1 MVKNKKG
8 GSSHKKMARKNVA
21 PKGAYNK
28 KLRKAVEQGEM
39 YARVTAML
47 GGGHARIICADGV
60 ERTLVIR
67 GKFRGR
73 NKRDNTIKINTF
85 VLVGLQSVSFGA
97 VIQKKKGKLEKADLL
112 EVYREG
118 QKEELIKLPGLE
130 KILDDESKVKQN
142 EDLGFDVM
150 TASETFMEEVISEED
165 KARLKHNKKIAKE
178 RKKMAKKVVE
188 VEKVEEKKI
197 EFDMELDWDD
207 I

>member
-8 GSSHKKMARKNVA
+8 GSGHKKIARKNVA
-21 PKGAYNK
+21 PKGGYNK
-28 KLRKAVEQGEM
+28 KLRKAMEEGEM

-47 GGGHARIICADGV
+47 GGGHARIICADGK

-73 NKRDNTIKINTF
+73 NKRDNTLKINTF

-97 VIQKKKGKLEKADLL
+97 VIQKGKMEKADLL
-112 EVYREG
+112 EVYKDG
-118 QKEELIKLPGLE
+118 QKEELIKLPGMD
-130 KILDDESKVKQN
+130 KILDDESKVKQQ

-165 KARLKHNKKIAKE
+165 KTRLKHNKKIEKE

-188 VEKVEEKKI
+188 VEKVEDKKI

>member
-8 GSSHKKMARKNVA
+8 GSGHKKMARKNVA
-21 PKGAYNK
+21 PKGGYNK
-28 KLRKAVEQGEM
+28 KLRKAMEEGEM

-47 GGGHARIICADGV
+47 GGGHARIICADGK

-73 NKRDNTIKINTF
+73 NKRDNTLKINTF

-97 VIQKKKGKLEKADLL
+97 VIQKGKMEKADLL
-112 EVYREG
+112 EVYKEG
-118 QKEELIKLPGLE
+118 QKEELIKLPGMD
-130 KILDDESKVKQN
+130 KILDDESKVKQQ

-165 KARLKHNKKIAKE
+165 KTRLKHNKKIEKE

-188 VEKVEEKKI
+188 VEKVEDKKI

>member
-8 GSSHKKMARKNVA
+8 GSGHKKMARKNVA
-21 PKGAYNK
+21 PKGGYNK
-28 KLRKAVEQGEM
+28 KLRKAMEEGEM

-47 GGGHARIICADGV
+47 GGGHARIICADGK

-73 NKRDNTIKINTF
+73 NKRDNTLKINTF

-97 VIQKKKGKLEKADLL
+97 VIQKGKMEKADLL
-112 EVYREG
+112 EVYKEG
-118 QKEELIKLPGLE
+118 QKEELIKLPGMD
-130 KILDDESKVKQN
+130 KILDDESKVKQQ

-150 TASETFMEEVISEED
+150 TASESFMEEVISEED
-165 KARLKHNKKIAKE
+165 KARLKHNKKIEKE

-188 VEKVEEKKI
+188 VEKVEDKKI

>member
-21 PKGAYNK
+21 PKGGYNK
-28 KLRKAVEQGEM
+28 KLRKAVEEGEM

-47 GGGHARIICADGV
+47 GGGHARIICADGK

-73 NKRDNTIKINTF
+73 NKRDNTLKLNTF

-97 VIQKKKGKLEKADLL
+97 VIQKGKLEKADLL
-112 EVYREG
+112 EVYKES
-118 QKEELIKLPGLE
+118 QKEELIKLPEIE
-130 KILDDESKVKQN
+130 KILDDESREKQN

-150 TASETFMEEVISEED
+150 TASETFMEEVINEED
-165 KARLKHNKKIAKE
+165 KSRLKHNKKIEKE

-188 VEKVEEKKI
+188 VEKVEDKKI
-197 EFDMELDWDD
+197 EFDMNLDWDD

>member
-21 PKGAYNK
+21 PKGGYNK
-28 KLRKAVEQGEM
+28 KLRKAVEEGEM

-47 GGGHARIICADGV
+47 GGGHARIICADGI

-73 NKRDNTIKINTF
+73 NKRDNTLKLNTF

-97 VIQKKKGKLEKADLL
+97 VIQKGKLEKADLL
-112 EVYREG
+112 EVYKEG
-118 QKEELIKLPGLE
+118 QKEELIKLPGME
-130 KILDDESKVKQN
+130 KILDDESKEKQN
-142 EDLGFDVM
+142 EDLGFEVM
-150 TASETFMEEVISEED
+150 TASETFMEEVINEED
-165 KARLKHNKKIAKE
+165 KSRLKHNKKIEKE
-178 RKKMAKKVVE
+178 RKRIAKKVVE
-188 VEKVEEKKI
+188 EKVEDKKI

>member
-8 GSSHKKMARKNVA
+8 GSGHKKMARKNVA
-21 PKGAYNK
+21 PKGGYNK
-28 KLRKAVEQGEM
+28 KLRKAMEEGEM

-47 GGGHARIICADGV
+47 GGGHARIICADGK

-73 NKRDNTIKINTF
+73 NKRDNTLKINTF

-97 VIQKKKGKLEKADLL
+97 VIQKGKMEKADLL
-112 EVYREG
+112 EVYKDG
-118 QKEELIKLPGLE
+118 QKEELIKLPGMD
-130 KILDDESKVKQN
+130 KILDDESKVKQQ

-165 KARLKHNKKIAKE
+165 KTRLKHNKKIEKE

-188 VEKVEEKKI
+188 VEKVEDKKI

>member
-21 PKGAYNK
+21 PKGGYNK
-28 KLRKAVEQGEM
+28 KLRKAVEEGEM

-47 GGGHARIICADGV
+47 GGGHARIICADGI

-73 NKRDNTIKINTF
+73 NKRDNTLKLNTF

-97 VIQKKKGKLEKADLL
+97 VIQKGKLEKADLL
-112 EVYREG
+112 EVYKEG
-118 QKEELIKLPGLE
+118 QKEELIKLPGME
-130 KILDDESKVKQN
+130 KILDDESKEKQN
-142 EDLGFDVM
+142 EDLGFEVM
-150 TASETFMEEVISEED
+150 TASETFMEEVI
-165 KARLKHNKKIAKE
+165 KRKTCRLKHNKKIEKE
-178 RKKMAKKVVE
+178 RKRIAKKVVE
-188 VEKVEEKKI
+188 EKVKI
-197 EFDMELDWDD
+197 KRLNL

>member
-21 PKGAYNK
+21 PKGGYNK
-28 KLRKAVEQGEM
+28 KLRKAVEEGEM

-73 NKRDNTIKINTF
+73 NKRDNTLKLNTF

-97 VIQKKKGKLEKADLL
+97 VIQKGKLEKADLL
-112 EVYREG
+112 EVYKEG
-118 QKEELIKLPGLE
+118 QKEELIKLPGME
-130 KILDDESKVKQN
+130 KILDDESKEKQN
-142 EDLGFDVM
+142 EDLGFEVM

-165 KARLKHNKKIAKE
+165 KTRLKHNKKIEKE
-178 RKKMAKKVVE
+178 RKRLAKKVVE
-188 VEKVEEKKI
+188 EEKVEDKKI

>member
-21 PKGAYNK
+21 PKGGYNK
-28 KLRKAVEQGEM
+28 KLRKAVEEGEM

-47 GGGHARIICADGV
+47 GGGHARIICADGK

-73 NKRDNTIKINTF
+73 NKRDNTLKLNTF

-97 VIQKKKGKLEKADLL
+97 VIQKGKLEKADLL
-112 EVYREG
+112 EVYKES
-118 QKEELIKLPGLE
+118 QKEELIKLPEIE
-130 KILDDESKVKQN
+130 KILDDESREKQN

-150 TASETFMEEVISEED
+150 TASETFMEEVINEED
-165 KARLKHNKKIAKE
+165 KSRIKHNKKIEKE

-188 VEKVEEKKI
+188 VEKVEDKKI
-197 EFDMELDWDD
+197 EFDMNLDWDD

>member
-8 GSSHKKMARKNVA
+8 GSGHKKMARKNVA
-21 PKGAYNK
+21 PKGGYNK
-28 KLRKAVEQGEM
+28 KLRKAMEEGEM

-47 GGGHARIICADGV
+47 GGGHARIICADGK

-73 NKRDNTIKINTF
+73 NKRDNTLKLNTF

-97 VIQKKKGKLEKADLL
+97 VIQKGKMEKADLL
-112 EVYREG
+112 EVYKEG
-118 QKEELIKLPGLE
+118 QKEELMKLPGME
-130 KILDDESKVKQN
+130 KILDDESKVRKS

-165 KARLKHNKKIAKE
+165 KARLKHNKKIEKE

-188 VEKVEEKKI
+188 QDKVEDKKI

>member
-8 GSSHKKMARKNVA
+8 GSGHKKMARKNVA
-21 PKGAYNK
+21 PKGGYNK
-28 KLRKAVEQGEM
+28 KLRKAVEEGEM

-73 NKRDNTIKINTF
+73 NKRDNTLKLNTF

-97 VIQKKKGKLEKADLL
+97 VIQKGKLEKADLL
-112 EVYREG
+112 EVYKEG
-118 QKEELIKLPGLE
+118 QKEELIKLPGME
-130 KILDDESKVKQN
+130 KILDDESKIKQQ

-150 TASETFMEEVISEED
+150 TASESFMEEVISEED
-165 KARLKHNKKIAKE
+165 KARLKHNKKIEKE

-188 VEKVEEKKI
+188 VEKVEDKKI

>member
-8 GSSHKKMARKNVA
+8 GSGHKKMARKNVA
-21 PKGAYNK
+21 PKGGYNK
-28 KLRKAVEQGEM
+28 KLRKAVEEGEM

-47 GGGHARIICADGV
+47 GGGHARIICADGK

-73 NKRDNTIKINTF
+73 NKRDNTLKINTF

-97 VIQKKKGKLEKADLL
+97 VIQKGKMEKADLL
-112 EVYREG
+112 EVYKEG
-118 QKEELIKLPGLE
+118 QKEELIKLPGMD
-130 KILDDESKVKQN
+130 KILDDESKVKQQ

-150 TASETFMEEVISEED
+150 TASESFMEQVISEED
-165 KARLKHNKKIAKE
+165 KSRLKHNKKIEKE

-188 VEKVEEKKI
+188 EEKIEDKKI

>member
-21 PKGAYNK
+21 PKGGYNK
-28 KLRKAVEQGEM
+28 KLRKAVEEGEM

-47 GGGHARIICADGV
+47 GGGHARIICADGI

-73 NKRDNTIKINTF
+73 NKRDNTLKLNTF

-97 VIQKKKGKLEKADLL
+97 VIQKGKLEKADLL
-112 EVYREG
+112 EVYKEG
-118 QKEELIKLPGLE
+118 QKEELIKLPGME
-130 KILDDESKVKQN
+130 KILDDESKEKQN
-142 EDLGFDVM
+142 EDLGFEVM
-150 TASETFMEEVISEED
+150 TASETFMEEVINEED
-165 KARLKHNKKIAKE
+165 KSRLKHNKKIEKE
-178 RKKMAKKVVE
+178 RKRIAKKVVE
-188 VEKVEEKKI
+188 EEKVEDKKI

>member
-21 PKGAYNK
+21 PKGGYNK
-28 KLRKAVEQGEM
+28 KLRKAVEEGEM

-73 NKRDNTIKINTF
+73 NKRDNTLKLNTF

-97 VIQKKKGKLEKADLL
+97 VIQKGKLEKADLL
-112 EVYREG
+112 EVYKEG
-118 QKEELIKLPGLE
+118 QKEELIKLPGME
-130 KILDDESKVKQN
+130 KILDDESKEKQN
-142 EDLGFDVM
+142 EDLGFEVM

-165 KARLKHNKKIAKE
+165 KTRLKHNKKIEKE
-178 RKKMAKKVVE
+178 RKRIAKKVVE
-188 VEKVEEKKI
+188 EEKVEDKKI

>member
-8 GSSHKKMARKNVA
+8 GSGHKKMARKNVA
-21 PKGAYNK
+21 PKGGYNK
-28 KLRKAVEQGEM
+28 KLRKAVEEGEM

-47 GGGHARIICADGV
+47 GGGHARIICADGK

-73 NKRDNTIKINTF
+73 NKRDNTLKLNTF

-97 VIQKKKGKLEKADLL
+97 VIQKGKLEKADLL
-112 EVYREG
+112 EVYKEG
-118 QKEELIKLPGLE
+118 QKEELMKLPEME
-130 KILDDESKVKQN
+130 KILDDESKIKQQ

-150 TASETFMEEVISEED
+150 TASESFMEQVISEED
-165 KARLKHNKKIAKE
+165 KARLKHNKKIEKE

-188 VEKVEEKKI
+188 EDKVEDKKI
-197 EFDMELDWDD
+197 EFDMDLDWDD

>member
-8 GSSHKKMARKNVA
+8 GSGHKKMARKNVA
-21 PKGAYNK
+21 PKGGYNK
-28 KLRKAVEQGEM
+28 KLRKAMEEGEM

-47 GGGHARIICADGV
+47 GGGHARIICADGK

-73 NKRDNTIKINTF
+73 NKRDNTLKLNTF

-97 VIQKKKGKLEKADLL
+97 IIQKGKLEKADLL
-112 EVYREG
+112 EVYKEG
-118 QKEELIKLPGLE
+118 QKEELIKLPGME
-130 KILDDESKVKQN
+130 KILDDESKVKKQ

-165 KARLKHNKKIAKE
+165 KSRLKHNKKIEKE
-178 RKKMAKKVVE
+178 RKRIAKKVVE

>member
-8 GSSHKKMARKNVA
+8 GSGHKKMARKNVA
-21 PKGAYNK
+21 PKGGYNK
-28 KLRKAVEQGEM
+28 KLRKAMEEGEM

-47 GGGHARIICADGV
+47 GGGHARIICADGK

-73 NKRDNTIKINTF
+73 NKRDNTLKINTF

-97 VIQKKKGKLEKADLL
+97 VIQKGKMEKADLL
-112 EVYREG
+112 EVYKEG
-118 QKEELIKLPGLE
+118 QKEELIKLPGMD
-130 KILDDESKVKQN
+130 KILDDESKVKQQ

-150 TASETFMEEVISEED
+150 TASETFMEEVISEEE
-165 KARLKHNKKIAKE
+165 KTRLKHNKKIEKE

-188 VEKVEEKKI
+188 VEKVEDKKI

>member
-21 PKGAYNK
+21 PKGGYNK
-28 KLRKAVEQGEM
+28 KLRKAVEEGEM

-73 NKRDNTIKINTF
+73 NKRDNTIKLNTF

-112 EVYREG
+112 EVYKEG
-118 QKEELIKLPGLE
+118 QKEELIKLPGME
-130 KILDDESKVKQN
+130 KILDDESKEKQN
-142 EDLGFDVM
+142 EDLRDLNYF
-150 TASETFMEEVISEED
+150 SEKDYKIYESKLSDYD
-165 KARLKHNKKIAKE
+165 KQIL
-178 RKKMAKKVVE
+178 VDC
-188 VEKVEEKKI
+188 
-197 EFDMELDWDD
+197 F
-207 I
+207 

>member
-21 PKGAYNK
+21 PKGGYNK
-28 KLRKAVEQGEM
+28 KLRKAVEEGEM

-47 GGGHARIICADGV
+47 GGGHARIICADGK

-73 NKRDNTIKINTF
+73 NKRDNTLKLNTF

-97 VIQKKKGKLEKADLL
+97 VIQKGKLEKADLL
-112 EVYREG
+112 EVYKEG
-118 QKEELIKLPGLE
+118 QKEELIKLPGME
-130 KILDDESKVKQN
+130 KILDDESKEKQN
-142 EDLGFDVM
+142 EDLGFEVM
-150 TASETFMEEVISEED
+150 TASETFMEEVINEED
-165 KARLKHNKKIAKE
+165 KSRLKHNKKIEKE
-178 RKKMAKKVVE
+178 RKRIAKKVVE
-188 VEKVEEKKI
+188 EEKVEDKKI

>member
-21 PKGAYNK
+21 PKGGYNK
-28 KLRKAVEQGEM
+28 KLRKAVEEGEM

-73 NKRDNTIKINTF
+73 NKRDNTLKLNTF

-97 VIQKKKGKLEKADLL
+97 VIQKGKLEKADLL
-112 EVYREG
+112 EVYKEG
-118 QKEELIKLPGLE
+118 QKEELIKLPGME
-130 KILDDESKVKQN
+130 KILDDESKEKQN
-142 EDLGFDVM
+142 EDLGFEVM

-165 KARLKHNKKIAKE
+165 KTRLKHNKKIEKE
-178 RKKMAKKVVE
+178 RKKIAKKVVE
-188 VEKVEEKKI
+188 KEKVEDKKI

>member
-8 GSSHKKMARKNVA
+8 GSGHKKMARKNVA
-21 PKGAYNK
+21 PKGGYNK
-28 KLRKAVEQGEM
+28 KIRKALEEGEM

-47 GGGHARIICADGV
+47 GGGHARIICADGK

-73 NKRDNTIKINTF
+73 NKRDNTIKLNTF

-97 VIQKKKGKLEKADLL
+97 VIQKGKMEKADLL
-112 EVYREG
+112 EVYKEG
-118 QKEELIKLPGLE
+118 QKEELMKLPGME
-130 KILDDESKVKQN
+130 KILDDESKVRKA

-165 KARLKHNKKIAKE
+165 KARLKHNKKIEKE

-188 VEKVEEKKI
+188 QEKVEDKKI
-197 EFDMELDWDD
+197 DFDMELDWDD

>member
-21 PKGAYNK
+21 PKGGYNK
-28 KLRKAVEQGEM
+28 KLRKASVEGEM

-47 GGGHARIICADGV
+47 GGGHARIICADGK

-73 NKRDNTIKINTF
+73 NKRDNTLKVNTF

-97 VIQKKKGKLEKADLL
+97 VIQKGKLEKADLL
-112 EVYREG
+112 EVYRQG
-118 QKEELIKLPGLE
+118 QKEELIKLPGME
-130 KILDDESKVKQN
+130 KILDDESKIKQQ

-150 TASETFMEEVISEED
+150 TASESFMEEVISEED
-165 KARLKHNKKIAKE
+165 KSRLKHNKKIEKE

-188 VEKVEEKKI
+188 QDKVEDKKI

>member
-21 PKGAYNK
+21 PKGGYNK
-28 KLRKAVEQGEM
+28 KLRKAVEEGEM

-47 GGGHARIICADGV
+47 GGGHARIICADGK

-73 NKRDNTIKINTF
+73 NKRDNTLKLNTF

-97 VIQKKKGKLEKADLL
+97 VIQKGKLEKADLL
-112 EVYREG
+112 EVYRDG
-118 QKEELIKLPGLE
+118 QKEELIKLPGME
-130 KILDDESKVKQN
+130 KILDDESKVKQQ

-150 TASETFMEEVISEED
+150 TASESFMEEVISEED
-165 KARLKHNKKIAKE
+165 KSRLKHNKKIEKE

-188 VEKVEEKKI
+188 EEKVEDKKI
-197 EFDMELDWDD
+197 KFDMELDWDD

>member
-21 PKGAYNK
+21 PKGGYNK
-28 KLRKAVEQGEM
+28 KLRKAVEEGEM

-73 NKRDNTIKINTF
+73 NKRDNTLKLNTF

-97 VIQKKKGKLEKADLL
+97 VIQKGKLEKADLL
-112 EVYREG
+112 EVYKEG
-118 QKEELIKLPGLE
+118 QKEELIKLPGME
-130 KILDDESKVKQN
+130 KILDDESKEKQN
-142 EDLGFDVM
+142 EDLGFEVM

-165 KARLKHNKKIAKE
+165 KTRLKHNKKIEKE
-178 RKKMAKKVVE
+178 RKKIAKKVVE
-188 VEKVEEKKI
+188 EEKVEDKKI